1 MKRARNIQHAWILA
15 CGTEL
20 IIGHCADTNSAWLAE
35 KLASVGIETDRI
47 LTVPDRAALLA
58 NALREA
64 AAESDVIL
72 LTGGLGPT
80 EDDLTRT
87 SLAEVAGVPLTVDP
101 PSLEN
106 IRAFFAER
114 AREMP
119 PANQVQAMIPRGARA
134 LPNLCG
140 TAPGIAI
147 ELQGTPCFA
156 MPGVPFEMRA
166 MFEREVL
173 PELAALASSS
183 VLLSRNLHCFGR
195 GEADIGQSIR
205 DLMAPGRNPI
215 VGTRA
220 GLGVITLRI
229 DARAADPAA
238 AESMLDEVERELRA
252 RLGPIIYGRGDETL
266 QSAVGE
272 LLVAANQT
280 VAVAESCTGGL
291 LGKLLTE
298 VPGSSRYFLGG
309 ILSYADAVK
318 TRLLGVS
325 QETLRSHGA
334 VSERVARA
342 MAEGAAAALASDWAI
357 SITGIAGPAG
367 GSACKPVGLV
377 YLGLKTPT
385 EVQVSEFRLG
395 EHTPREVIR
404 ERAARCALN
413 LLRVALLER
422 TKADTPNPQQGSNH
436 PAKPV

>member
-229 DARAADPAA
+229 DARAADPPA

-252 RLGPIIYGRGDETL
+252 RLGPIIYGRGDDTL

-309 ILSYADAVK
+309 IISYADAVK
-318 TRLLGVS
+318 TRLLGVP

-334 VSERVARA
+334 VSEEVARA
-342 MAEGAAAALASDWAI
+342 MAAGACAALASDWAI

-367 GSACKPVGLV
+367 GSASKPVGLV
-377 YLGLKTPT
+377 YVGLKTPT
-385 EVQVSEFRLG
+385 EVRVNEFRLG
-395 EHTPREVIR
+395 EQTPRDVIR

-436 PAKPV
+436 PAKPA

>member
-272 LLVAANQT
+272 LLVAAGQT

-309 ILSYADAVK
+309 IISYADAVK
-318 TRLLGVS
+318 TRLLGVP

-334 VSERVARA
+334 VSEEVARA
-342 MAEGAAAALASDWAI
+342 MAAGACAALASDWAI

-367 GSACKPVGLV
+367 GSASKPVGLV
-377 YLGLKTPT
+377 YVGLKTPT
-385 EVQVSEFRLG
+385 EVRVNEFRLG
-395 EHTPREVIR
+395 EQTPRDVIR

-436 PAKPV
+436 PAKPA

>member
-220 GLGVITLRI
+220 GLSVITLRI
-229 DARAADPAA
+229 DARAADPPA
-238 AESMLDEVERELRA
+238 AEIMLDEVERELRA
-252 RLGPIIYGRGDETL
+252 RLGPIIYGRGDDTL

-291 LGKLLTE
+291 LGKLFTE

-309 ILSYADAVK
+309 IISYADAVK
-318 TRLLGVS
+318 TRLLGVP

-377 YLGLKTPT
+377 YVGLKTPT

-422 TKADTPNPQQGSNH
+422 AKSDSANPQPGSNH
-436 PAKPV
+436 PAKPA

>member
-47 LTVPDRAALLA
+47 LTVPDSAALLA

-272 LLVAANQT
+272 LLVAAGQT

-309 ILSYADAVK
+309 IIRYADAVQ
-318 TRLLGVS
+318 TRLLGVP

-334 VSERVARA
+334 VSEEVARA
-342 MAEGAAAALASDWAI
+342 MAAGACAALASDWAI

-367 GSACKPVGLV
+367 GSASKPVGLV
-377 YLGLKTPT
+377 YVGLKTPT
-385 EVQVSEFRLG
+385 EVRVNEFRLG
-395 EHTPREVIR
+395 EQTPRDVIR

-436 PAKPV
+436 PAKPA